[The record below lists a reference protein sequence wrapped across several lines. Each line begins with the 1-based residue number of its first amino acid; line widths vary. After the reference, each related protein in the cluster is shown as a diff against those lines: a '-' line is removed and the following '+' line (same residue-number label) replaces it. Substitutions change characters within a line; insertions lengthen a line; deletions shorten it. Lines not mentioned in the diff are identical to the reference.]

1 MKKSRFTEEQIVF
14 ALKQAELGTSVPEVC
29 RKLGISDA
37 TFYTWRK
44 KYGGISPSELKHMRQ
59 LEEENLRLKRLVAD
73 LSLDKAMLQDVLAK
87 KKLTLAR
94 LREWVRDL
102 QARYGASERQI
113 CFALRLSRSSFRYRS
128 VAADDSAL
136 RLRIREITETR
147 IHYGYRRVHVML
159 RREGWRDNHKRI
171 YRLYC
176 EQGLSLRLKR
186 PRRNKSAQ
194 RRQPQPQGLYPNHVW
209 GMDFVSDALFDG
221 RRLRLLTVID
231 LYTRECLG
239 ICVGQNLRS
248 TEVAEMLNS
257 IALRRPLPQL
267 LKTDNGSEFAGKML
281 DKWVYERGIRI
292 DFSRPGTPTDNAMV
306 ESFNGRLRQEC
317 LNENWFMSVEDAR
330 CKIEGWRIHYNQS
343 RPHSALGWM
352 TPSEFAEKSAGCQN
366 MQPECGRLFLIMN
379 GSHTGSGS
387 TNRHY

>member
-59 LEEENLRLKRLVAD
+59 LEEENLRLKKLVAD

-87 KKLTLAR
+87 KTDA
-94 LREWVRDL
+94 
-102 QARYGASERQI
+102 GASARMGPGPAG
-113 CFALRLSRSSFRYRS
+113 ALRVSRSSFRYRS

-147 IHYGYRRVHVML
+147 VHYGYRRVHVML

-171 YRLYC
+171 YRLYS

-186 PRRNKSAQ
+186 SRRNKSAQ

-221 RRLRLLTVID
+221 RRLRLLTIID

-248 TEVAEMLNS
+248 TEVAEMLNA

-292 DFSRPGTPTDNAMV
+292 DFSRPGTPTDNATV

-317 LNENWFMSVEDAR
+317 LNENWFMSLEDAR
-330 CKIEGWRIHYNQS
+330 CKIEAWRIHYNEK

-366 MQPECGRLFLIMN
+366 MQP
-379 GSHTGSGS
+379 T
-387 TNRHY
+387 